1 MALSGAEYYLLFV
14 LGTALVLIVSNRLA
28 PDLVAL
34 LVLLALGLSGVLTP
48 AQALAGFSSSAVIT
62 IIGLFV
68 ITGALE
74 RTGVIQWLSDR
85 LAALSGHTET
95 RLILV
100 LMSAG
105 ALLSLVINNI
115 AAGAVLLPAALR
127 IARRAQVR
135 PSKVLLP
142 LAFGTLVGGM
152 ATLFT
157 TANILLSSFL
167 QRQGLRP
174 LTMLDFLLSGG
185 VVMLAGLTYM
195 VLVGRHLLPDRESA
209 MHTTPWQENE
219 PDLSA
224 TYQLGERLWE
234 VLLLPDAPLVGQT
247 LSASNLGASL
257 GITVLAVLRNHSDRA
272 ALAPQPDLRF
282 AARDVLLVLGREA
295 RVRQLEEQAMQ
306 VTPSPRDMRGL
317 LVPAWNTA
325 EVLVAPRSPAIG
337 RTLTDLQ
344 FRSTSGL
351 TALAL
356 WRGQRSYRTDVGS
369 IPLQAGDALLMFG
382 PEERINALG
391 NESGYI
397 VPRVIKAGPP
407 DPRQGQRATLIA
419 ALAIGASIIGLAP
432 TPEAMLAGAAALV
445 IARCIRMDEL
455 YELVEWRIVFLIAG
469 MAPFGTAL
477 QETGLAEKINAL
489 VLSTFT
495 PFGPLG
501 LIAAFAVLTFL
512 VVQVLGG
519 QVTALVIGPLAIAA
533 ALQAEVNPHA
543 MGVAV
548 SIACSASFLTPVAH
562 PVNLLMMN
570 PGSYTTTDFLRVGSG
585 MSVVCFLAL
594 LLSMLLFWQL

>member
-1 MALSGAEYYLLFV
+1 MALSGPEYYVLFV
-14 LGTALVLIVSNRLA
+14 MGAALVLIVSNRLA

-48 AQALAGFSSSAVIT
+48 EQALAGFSSPAVIT

-74 RTGVIQWLSDR
+74 RTGVIQWLSER

-100 LMSAG
+100 LMGAG
-105 ALLSLVINNI
+105 ALLSLVVNNI

-127 IARRAQVR
+127 IARSAGVR

-167 QRQGLRP
+167 QEQGLRP

-185 VVMLAGLTYM
+185 LVMLAGLAYM
-195 VLVGRHLLPDRESA
+195 VLVGRRLLPGRESP
-209 MHTTPWQENE
+209 MHAAQWQERE

-234 VLLLPDAPLVGQT
+234 VLVLPGAPLVGQS
-247 LSASNLGASL
+247 LSESNLGANL
-257 GITVLAVLRNHSDRA
+257 GITVLAVLRDEEDREVLPPRPDRQIA
-272 ALAPQPDLRF
+272 AH
-282 AARDVLLVLGREA
+282 DVLLVLGREG
-295 RVRQLEEQAMQ
+295 RVRQLEAPTIQ
-306 VTPSPRDMRGL
+306 VIPSQRDMHT
-317 LVPAWNTA
+317 VPIPSWNTA
-325 EVLVAPRSPAIG
+325 EVIVAPRSPAIG
-337 RTLTDLQ
+337 RTLADLQ

-356 WRGQRSYRTDVGS
+356 WRGQRSYRTDVGT
-369 IPLQAGDALLMFG
+369 IPLQAGDALLMIG
-382 PEERINALG
+382 PEQKINALA

-397 VPRVIKAGPP
+397 VPRIIKAGPP
-407 DPRQGQRATLIA
+407 DPRQGQRAALIA
-419 ALAIGASIIGLAP
+419 ALAIGASIVGVVP

-445 IARCIRMDEL
+445 LARCIRMDEL
-455 YELVEWRIVFLIAG
+455 YGLVEWRIVFLIAG
-469 MAPFGTAL
+469 MAPFSVAL
-477 QETGLAEKINAL
+477 KETGLDEKINAL
-489 VLSTFT
+489 VIGTFA
-495 PFGPLG
+495 PFGALG
-501 LIAAFAVLTFL
+501 LVAGFAVLTFA

-519 QVTALVIGPLAIAA
+519 QVTALVVGPLAVAA
-533 ALQAEVNPHA
+533 ALQAGVNPHA

-570 PGSYTTTDFLRVGSG
+570 PGSYTPADFLRVGSG

>member
-1 MALSGAEYYLLFV
+1 MVLSGPEYYLLFV
-14 LGTALVLIVSNRLA
+14 MGAALALIVSNRLA

-34 LVLLALGLSGVLTP
+34 LVLLALGLSGLLTP
-48 AQALAGFSSSAVIT
+48 EQALAGFSSPAVIT

-74 RTGVIQWLSDR
+74 RTGVIQWLSER

-105 ALLSLVINNI
+105 ALLSLVVNNI

-127 IARRAQVR
+127 IARGVGVR
-135 PSKVLLP
+135 PSRVLLP

-167 QRQGLRP
+167 QEQGLRS

-185 VVMLAGLTYM
+185 LVMLAGLAYM
-195 VLVGRHLLPDRESA
+195 VLVGRHLLPARESP
-209 MHTTPWQENE
+209 MHTAQWQEHE

-234 VLLLPDAPLVGQT
+234 VRVLPNAPLVGRS
-247 LSASNLGASL
+247 LSESNLGASL
-257 GITVLAVLRNHSDRA
+257 GITVLALLRNQDDRDV
-272 ALAPQPDLRF
+272 LPPHPDTQIITH
-282 AARDVLLVLGREA
+282 DVLLVLGREE
-295 RVRQLEEQAMQ
+295 RVRQLE
-306 VTPSPRDMRGL
+306 TPTTHVVPSQRDMRA
-317 LVPAWNTA
+317 VPIPSWNTA
-325 EVLVAPRSPAIG
+325 EVIVAPRSPAIG
-337 RTLTDLQ
+337 RTLTSLQ
-344 FRSTSGL
+344 FRTNSGL

-369 IPLQAGDALLMFG
+369 IPLQAGDALLMIG
-382 PEERINALG
+382 PEEKINVLA

-397 VPRVIKAGPP
+397 VPRIIKAGPP
-407 DPRQGQRATLIA
+407 DPRQGQRAALIA
-419 ALAIGASIIGLAP
+419 ALAIGASIVRLVP

-445 IARCIRMDEL
+445 LARCISMEDL
-455 YELVEWRIVFLIAG
+455 YSLVEWRIVFLIAG
-469 MAPFGTAL
+469 MAPFSVAL

-489 VLSTFT
+489 VLQTFA
-495 PFGPLG
+495 PFGALG
-501 LIAAFAVLTFL
+501 LIAGFAALTF
-512 VVQVLGG
+512 VIVQVLGG
-519 QVTALVIGPLAIAA
+519 QVTALVVGPLAIAA
-533 ALQAEVNPHA
+533 ALRADVNPHA

-570 PGSYTTTDFLRVGSG
+570 PGSYTPTDFLRVGSG

>member
-1 MALSGAEYYLLFV
+1 MALSAAEYYLLFV
-14 LGTALVLIVSNRLA
+14 MGAALVLIVSNRLA

-34 LVLLALGLSGVLTP
+34 LVLLALSWLITLE
-48 AQALAGFSSSAVIT
+48 QALAGFSSPAVIT

-74 RTGVIQWLSDR
+74 RTGVIQWLSER
-85 LAALSGHTET
+85 LARLSGHTET

-105 ALLSLVINNI
+105 ALLSLVVNNI

-127 IARRAQVR
+127 IARGAKVR
-135 PSKVLLP
+135 PSRVLLP

-167 QRQGLRP
+167 QEQGLRP

-185 VVMLAGLTYM
+185 VVMLAGLAYM
-195 VLVGRHLLPDRESA
+195 VLVGRHLLPNRESP
-209 MHTTPWQENE
+209 MHGEQWQEHE

-234 VLLLPDAPLVGQT
+234 VLVQPDAPLVGQS
-247 LSASNLGASL
+247 LSESNLGANL
-257 GITVLAVLRNHSDRA
+257 GITVLGVLRDQDDRA
-272 ALAPQPDLRF
+272 TLPPRPDLQI
-282 AARDVLLVLGREA
+282 AAYDMLLVLGREG
-295 RVRQLEEQAMQ
+295 RVRQLEAQAMQ
-306 VTPSPRDMRGL
+306 VVPSQRDMHTL
-317 LVPAWNTA
+317 PIPSWNTA

-356 WRGQRSYRTDVGS
+356 WRGQRSYRTDVGT
-369 IPLQAGDALLMFG
+369 IPLQAGDALLMIG
-382 PEERINALG
+382 PEEKINALA

-397 VPRVIKAGPP
+397 VPRIIKAGPP
-407 DPRQGQRATLIA
+407 DPRQGQRAALIA
-419 ALAIGASIIGLAP
+419 ALAIGASIIGIVP
-432 TPEAMLAGAAALV
+432 TSAAMLSGAAALV
-445 IARCIRMDEL
+445 LARCIQMDEL
-455 YELVEWRIVFLIAG
+455 YGLVEWRIVFLIAG
-469 MAPFGTAL
+469 MAPFSVAL

-489 VLSTFT
+489 VIETFA
-495 PFGPLG
+495 PLGALG
-501 LIAAFAVLTFL
+501 LIGGFAALTFL

-519 QVTALVIGPLAIAA
+519 QVTALVVGPLAIAA
-533 ALQAEVNPHA
+533 ALQAGVNPHA

-570 PGSYTTTDFLRVGSG
+570 PGSYSPADFLRVGSG